1 MSPIPLFINNETKH
15 FLALNPY
22 HIALTLIY
30 GLGCKSI
37 RQLLGICRKPEDLF
51 AMSHAQLKEIFQ
63 NHHAIIA
70 DIESRRPLMLAEQQI
85 PLMQGYGVDTLFC
98 TEEEYPQRLNEA
110 GCEDTPVLLYRIGRS
125 DLNAKHTVAM
135 VGSRKCTDYGRT
147 TTRRLVQ
154 EMKTDNTTIV
164 SGLAYGI
171 DTTAHTAALDNGLP
185 TVAVMGH
192 GLDIVYPY
200 QNRLLARKIVEQGG
214 TLLSEY
220 PVGTGI
226 NAAYFPARNRIVAAL
241 SDATIVV
248 EAAERGGALITANMA
263 NSYHREVFA
272 VPGRLG
278 DPLSEGCNNLVIH
291 NKAVMIRNAGDLF
304 YQMGWKNTFDR
315 QRQKEEQLAI
325 FSSLSSS
332 EQAVVQLLTD
342 NNEMTMDEI
351 VAKSGMPLP
360 KIASIMMDLELKNVV
375 RCLPGRLYKAN

>member
-1 MSPIPLFINNETKH
+1 MPL
-15 FLALNPY
+15 LY
-22 HIALTLIY
+22 SQTL
-30 GLGCKSI
+30 
-37 RQLLGICRKPEDLF
+37 QL
-51 AMSHAQLKEIFQ
+51 
-63 NHHAIIA
+63 IIQ
-70 DIESRRPLMLAEQQI
+70 QQI

-171 DTTAHTAALDNGLP
+171 DTAAHTAALDNGLP
-185 TVAVMGH
+185 TV
-192 GLDIVYPY
+192 
-200 QNRLLARKIVEQGG
+200 
-214 TLLSEY
+214 
-220 PVGTGI
+220 

>member
-1 MSPIPLFINNETKH
+1 
-15 FLALNPY
+15 
-22 HIALTLIY
+22 
-30 GLGCKSI
+30 
-37 RQLLGICRKPEDLF
+37 
-51 AMSHAQLKEIFQ
+51 
-63 NHHAIIA
+63 
-70 DIESRRPLMLAEQQI
+70 
-85 PLMQGYGVDTLFC
+85 
-98 TEEEYPQRLNEA
+98 
-110 GCEDTPVLLYRIGRS
+110 
-125 DLNAKHTVAM
+125 
-135 VGSRKCTDYGRT
+135 
-147 TTRRLVQ
+147 
-154 EMKTDNTTIV
+154 MKTDNTTIV

-171 DTTAHTAALDNGLP
+171 DTAAHTAALDNGLP

>member
-1 MSPIPLFINNETKH
+1 M
-15 FLALNPY
+15 NPY
-22 HIALTLIY
+22 HIALTLIP

-37 RQLLGICRKPEDLF
+37 RQLLGICRKPEELF

-63 NHHAIIA
+63 NHHTIIA

-171 DTTAHTAALDNGLP
+171 DTAAHTAALDNGLP

-304 YQMGWKNTFDR
+304 YQMLEEYLRPPATERGATGHLFFAEQQRTGGGATADR
-315 QRQKEEQLAI
+315 QQRNDHGRNRREKWYATPKNSLHHDGFGAEKRREM
-325 FSSLSSS
+325 SSWQIIQSKLI
-332 EQAVVQLLTD
+332 QNINT
-342 NNEMTMDEI
+342 
-351 VAKSGMPLP
+351 
-360 KIASIMMDLELKNVV
+360 
-375 RCLPGRLYKAN
+375 C

>member
-1 MSPIPLFINNETKH
+1 
-15 FLALNPY
+15 
-22 HIALTLIY
+22 
-30 GLGCKSI
+30 
-37 RQLLGICRKPEDLF
+37 
-51 AMSHAQLKEIFQ
+51 
-63 NHHAIIA
+63 
-70 DIESRRPLMLAEQQI
+70 
-85 PLMQGYGVDTLFC
+85 
-98 TEEEYPQRLNEA
+98 
-110 GCEDTPVLLYRIGRS
+110 
-125 DLNAKHTVAM
+125 
-135 VGSRKCTDYGRT
+135 
-147 TTRRLVQ
+147 
-154 EMKTDNTTIV
+154 
-164 SGLAYGI
+164 
-171 DTTAHTAALDNGLP
+171 
-185 TVAVMGH
+185 
-192 GLDIVYPY
+192 
-200 QNRLLARKIVEQGG
+200 
-214 TLLSEY
+214 
-220 PVGTGI
+220 
-226 NAAYFPARNRIVAAL
+226 
-241 SDATIVV
+241 
-248 EAAERGGALITANMA
+248 MA